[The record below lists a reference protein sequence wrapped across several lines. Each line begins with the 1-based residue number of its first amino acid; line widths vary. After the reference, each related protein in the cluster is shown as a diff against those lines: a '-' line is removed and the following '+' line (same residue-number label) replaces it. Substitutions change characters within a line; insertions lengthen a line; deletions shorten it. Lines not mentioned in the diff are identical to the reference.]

1 MKRLALFAFVLLGA
15 CASSGEDYPV
25 TTQGGG
31 VAGGGSS
38 PSTLTGRV
46 CLVNDARS
54 LSTCA
59 DTGAAGLNVAI
70 GNATAT
76 TAANGEFVMN
86 TPSGANT
93 STISV
98 TGTGIVPSNQALTA
112 NAQIPVISQQLFD
125 QMVAATGITT
135 TAGTGSIMATVVRG
149 GEPVSGVTAVATP
162 SPAFGPFFDGTSPT
176 AWTLDPTGT
185 MGVVWFPGA
194 AVNAPV
200 NVTFTDPSSQTETT
214 VGGVQVV
221 DGGVTFVEGV
231 LP

>member
-1 MKRLALFAFVLLGA
+1 MNRLALFACGLLAA

-25 TTQGGG
+25 ATQGGG
-31 VAGGGSS
+31 GGGGGSS
-38 PSTLTGRV
+38 PATLTGRV

-54 LSTCA
+54 LSTCS
-59 DTGAAGLNVAI
+59 DTGAGGLTVAI
-70 GNATAT
+70 GGTTAT
-76 TAANGEFVMN
+76 TNANGEFVMN
-86 TPSGANT
+86 TPSGANA

-98 TGTGIVPSNQALTA
+98 TGTGIVSSNQALTA

-125 QMVAATGITT
+125 QMTLATGITPT
-135 TAGTGSIMATVVRG
+135 PGSGSIMATVVRG
-149 GEPVSGVTAVATP
+149 GEPVNGVTAVATP
-162 SPAFGPFFDGTSPT
+162 SPAFGPFYDGTSPT
-176 AWTLDPTGT
+176 AWTLNPTGT

-194 AVNAPV
+194 AVNMPV
-200 NVTFTDPSSQTETT
+200 NVTFTDPARQTETT

>member
-1 MKRLALFAFVLLGA
+1 MKRLALFAFGALAA
-15 CASSGEDYPV
+15 CATSGEDYPV

-31 VAGGGSS
+31 GGGGGA
-38 PSTLTGRV
+38 PATLVGRV

-54 LSTCA
+54 LSTCS
-59 DTGAAGLNVAI
+59 DTGAGGLMVAI
-70 GNATAT
+70 GNTTAT
-76 TAANGEFVMN
+76 TNANGEFVMD
-86 TPSGANT
+86 TPTAGNT

-98 TGTGIVPSNQALTA
+98 TGTGIVPSTQALTA
-112 NAQIPVISQQLFD
+112 NAQIPVITQQLFD

-149 GEPVSGVTAVATP
+149 GEPVNGVTATATP
-162 SPAFGPFFDGTSPT
+162 SPAFGPFYDGTSPT
-176 AWTLDPTGT
+176 AWTLNPTGT

-194 AVNAPV
+194 AVNMPV
-200 NVTFTDPSSQTETT
+200 NVTFNDPARQTETT
-214 VGGVQVV
+214 VGGVQVI